1 MVNPYHAGYFKYC
14 MLRFQKDPK
23 RGCTDNFFLFL
34 FFSHQGRTDL
44 PREARGSIDSRG
56 VRTSIS
62 KETWAR
68 GYKN

>member
-1 MVNPYHAGYFKYC
+1 
-14 MLRFQKDPK
+14 MLDILSIACCGSRKSRK
-23 RGCTDNFFLFL
+23 GVVLTTFFLFL

-44 PREARGSIDSRG
+44 PREARGPIDSRG

>member
-1 MVNPYHAGYFKYC
+1 
-14 MLRFQKDPK
+14 MLDILSIACCGSRKIRK
-23 RGCTDNFFLFL
+23 GVVLTANFSVFV
-34 FFSHQGRTDL
+34 FSHPGRTDL
-44 PREARGSIDSRG
+44 PREARGPIDSRG